1 MKKEKEHIVLK
12 GGAEE
17 GRQEDRKVI
26 EQKVLA
32 CVGELEHEL
41 TALFLGKKK
50 HPPQQ
55 FVFMTASS
63 VCFGVFVSKL
73 KQILFPV
80 TKMKNIFN
88 LKCHTN
94 PPKDTEFYFVSLS

>member
-32 CVGELEHEL
+32 CVGKLEHEL
-41 TALFLGKKK
+41 TALFLKKK
-50 HPPQQ
+50 ASATTICFYDSVSCLFWCFCQQ
-55 FVFMTASS
+55 TKTDFISS
-63 VCFGVFVSKL
+63 H
-73 KQILFPV
+73 
-80 TKMKNIFN
+80 KNEKYI
-88 LKCHTN
+88 
-94 PPKDTEFYFVSLS
+94 

>member
-41 TALFLGKKK
+41 TALLLEKKASSTTIC
-50 HPPQQ
+50 
-55 FVFMTASS
+55 VFMTVSR

>member
-41 TALFLGKKK
+41 TALFLGKK
-50 HPPQQ
+50 
-55 FVFMTASS
+55 S
-63 VCFGVFVSKL
+63 
-73 KQILFPV
+73 ILH
-80 TKMKNIFN
+80 NN
-88 LKCHTN
+88 L
-94 PPKDTEFYFVSLS
+94 FL

>member
-32 CVGELEHEL
+32 CVGKLEHEL
-41 TALFLGKKK
+41 TALFLKKK

-55 FVFMTASS
+55 FVFMTASR
-63 VCFGVFVSKL
+63 VCFGVFVSKP

>member
-41 TALFLGKKK
+41 TALFLKKSIL
-50 HPPQQ
+50 HNNLFLWQRLM
-55 FVFMTASS
+55 FVL
-63 VCFGVFVSKL
+63 VFLSAN
-73 KQILFPV
+73 Q
-80 TKMKNIFN
+80 NR
-88 LKCHTN
+88 
-94 PPKDTEFYFVSLS
+94 FYFQSQKWKIYLI

>member
-26 EQKVLA
+26 ELKVLA
-32 CVGELEHEL
+32 CVGEL
-41 TALFLGKKK
+41 FLEKKK

-55 FVFMTASS
+55 FVF
-63 VCFGVFVSKL
+63 L
-73 KQILFPV
+73 
-80 TKMKNIFN
+80 
-88 LKCHTN
+88 
-94 PPKDTEFYFVSLS
+94 

>member
-41 TALFLGKKK
+41 TALFLKK
-50 HPPQQ
+50 
-55 FVFMTASS
+55 S
-63 VCFGVFVSKL
+63 
-73 KQILFPV
+73 ILH
-80 TKMKNIFN
+80 NN
-88 LKCHTN
+88 L
-94 PPKDTEFYFVSLS
+94 FL